1 MPTNW
6 FNKPLRLPKVP
17 HSMEDM
23 SHNFK
28 TTTKFGLLTPIG
40 IEECAPSDECKEYYP
55 AAFFRLSPLLYPIMH
70 RVHAR
75 MHTFEVPFRI
85 LMGEQPYQEF
95 LNGEKDLID
104 VDIIFPYD
112 ETIPDADQDDPG
124 IEGSAAN
131 IYQSLAKYDIF
142 TTLGYP
148 RNSYEAYKTTDK
160 FRLYHLDNGLDYLAL
175 LAIWRDWFADV
186 QINET
191 QMFVIDGMIQNY
203 QDAYRNG
210 SSYVEYTYSG
220 IVVNI
225 YSNLGKDYFTTARP
239 KPEYGDPVNL
249 SFTSDKF
256 SFSKASAVQRG
267 GFFTDPSDANAIV
280 KVKDGNDG
288 NSSMSVTLD
297 MTIRELWRREQI
309 QRFFDVTNTFGNRTR
324 EWLAGHMGVIF
335 PDDRLMIPRLLQ
347 TTVHDFTISEVM
359 QTSETDTTP
368 LGSYAGKGTL
378 ACRGKRMK
386 RFFVEHSLL
395 ITVLSVIP
403 EVGYTQARQRYQFKK
418 SIFDFAIPEFNNVGY
433 QEIYK
438 GELYGPSSDPKGV
451 FGYTMR
457 YSEYRF
463 HPNRC
468 SNGFSDDL
476 TLLDFHLN
484 RKFDSDPGLNPS
496 FISANQDQFYR
507 IFADTEADMDAILVD
522 AAIINKMWRPVS
534 IQPSSMHL

>member
-40 IEECAPSDECKEYYP
+40 VEECVPADECKEYYP

-85 LMGEQPYQEF
+85 LMGEQPYQDF
-95 LNGEKDLID
+95 LNGEKELID
-104 VDIIFPYD
+104 VDIILPYD
-112 ETIPDADQDDPG
+112 ESIDPEFQDDTTV
-124 IEGSAAN
+124 EGSAAWT
-131 IYQSLAKYDIF
+131 YASVAKYDIF

-148 RNSYEAYKTTDK
+148 RASYEDYKTNDK
-160 FRLYHLDNGLDYLAL
+160 FRLYKLDNGLDYLSL

-186 QINET
+186 QINAT
-191 QMFVIDGMIQNY
+191 QMSVIDLIIQQY
-203 QDAYRNG
+203 QDAYRYG
-210 SSYVEYTYSG
+210 SSYVEYVYSG
-220 IVVNI
+220 IIVDL
-225 YSNLGKDYFTTARP
+225 YSNMGKDYFTTARP

-249 SFTSDKF
+249 TGTPTMWKNPQGSGPAAGNVTVAPAGESPHYL
-256 SFSKASAVQRG
+256 Q
-267 GFFTDPSDANAIV
+267 
-280 KVKDGNDG
+280 DGNA
-288 NSSMSVTLD
+288 NPLTLD
-297 MTIRELWRREQI
+297 LTIRELWRREQI

-359 QTSETDTTP
+359 QTSETETTP

-378 ACRGKRMK
+378 ACRGKRMR

-403 EVGYTQARQRYQFKK
+403 EVGYAQARLRYQFKK
-418 SIFDFAIPEFNNVGY
+418 SVFDFAIPEFNNIGY

-438 GELYGPSSDPKGV
+438 GELYGPSTDPKGV

-468 SNGFSDDL
+468 SNAFADDD

-507 IFADTEADMDAILVD
+507 IFADTDADMDSILVD

-534 IQPSSMHL
+534 AQPSSMHL

>member
-40 IEECAPSDECKEYYP
+40 IEECAASDECKEYYP

-85 LMGEQPYQEF
+85 LMGEQPYQDF

-104 VDIIFPYD
+104 VDIILPYD
-112 ETIPDADQDDPG
+112 ETLPVADQDNPEV
-124 IEGSAAN
+124 EGSAAN
-131 IYQSLAKYDIF
+131 MYQSLDKYDIF

-148 RNSYEAYKTTDK
+148 RNSYSAYKTTDK
-160 FRLYHLDNGLDYLAL
+160 FRLYKLDNGLDYLSL

-186 QINET
+186 QINAT
-191 QMFVIDGMIQNY
+191 QMSVIDGIIQQY
-203 QDAYRNG
+203 QDAYRYG
-210 SSYVEYTYSG
+210 SSYLELTYSG
-220 IVVNI
+220 IVVNL
-225 YSNLGKDYFTTARP
+225 YSNMGKDYFTTARP

-249 SFTSDKF
+249 TSSPTLFKGGTN
-256 SFSKASAVQRG
+256 ASNVQFKDSDG
-267 GFFTDPSDANAIV
+267 DGVGNLYVGLQTDN
-280 KVKDGNDG
+280 KNL
-288 NSSMSVTLD
+288 TLD
-297 MTIRELWRREQI
+297 LTIRELWRREQI

-359 QTSETDTTP
+359 QTSETDATP

-418 SIFDFAIPEFNNVGY
+418 SIFDFVIPEFNNIGY

-438 GELYGPSSDPKGV
+438 GEIYGPSADPKGV

-468 SNGFSDDL
+468 SNGFADDQ

-484 RKFDSDPGLNPS
+484 RKFDADPGLNPS
-496 FISANQDQFYR
+496 FITANQDQFYR
-507 IFADTEADMDAILVD
+507 IFADTEADMDSILVD

-534 IQPSSMHL
+534 LQPSSMHL

>member
-40 IEECAPSDECKEYYP
+40 VEECGPSDECKEYYP

-104 VDIIFPYD
+104 VDIIYPYD
-112 ETIPDADQDDPG
+112 ETIPDEDQDDPG
-124 IEGSAAN
+124 IEGSAAWS
-131 IYQSLAKYDIF
+131 YAQVAKYDIF

-148 RNSYEAYKTTDK
+148 RNSYTAYKTTDK
-160 FRLYHLDNGLDYLAL
+160 FRLYHLDNGLDYLSL
-175 LAIWRDWFADV
+175 LVIWRDWFADV

-191 QMFVIDGMIQNY
+191 QMSVIDGIIQQY
-203 QDAYRNG
+203 QDAYRYGSNYVDLLYNG
-210 SSYVEYTYSG
+210 ILVDLYC
-220 IVVNI
+220 NM
-225 YSNLGKDYFTTARP
+225 GKDYFTTARP

-249 SFTSDKF
+249 TSAPTKF
-256 SFSKASAVQRG
+256 SFTQTSASNRT
-267 GFFTDPSDANAIV
+267 GFFTSPSDAGEPVTI
-280 KVKDGNDG
+280 KDGNNG
-288 NSSMSVTLD
+288 NSELTLD
-297 MTIRELWRREQI
+297 LTIRELWRREQI

-324 EWLAGHMGVIF
+324 EWIAGHMGVIF

-395 ITVLSVIP
+395 ITLLSVIP

-418 SIFDFAIPEFNNVGY
+418 SIFDFAIPEFNNIGY

-438 GELYGPSSDPKGV
+438 GEIYGPSTDPKGV

-468 SNGFSDDL
+468 SNGFADDA

-507 IFADTEADMDAILVD
+507 IFADTDADMDSILVD

-534 IQPSSMHL
+534 SQPSSMHL

>member
-28 TTTKFGLLTPIG
+28 TTTKFGLITPIG
-40 IEECAPSDECKEYYP
+40 IEECAPADETKEYYP

-85 LMGEQPYQEF
+85 ILGDKVYQQF
-95 LNGEKDLID
+95 LNSEIELLPIVVMLVDKVSGEPTEAL
-104 VDIIFPYD
+104 YD
-112 ETIPDADQDDPG
+112 ALP
-124 IEGSAAN
+124 
-131 IYQSLAKYDIF
+131 KYDIF

-148 RNSYEAYKTTDK
+148 RHSKLQYLSDGI
-160 FRLYHLDNGLDYLAL
+160 LYQMDNGLDYLSL
-175 LAIWRDWFADV
+175 LLIWAEWFADI
-186 QINET
+186 QINKT
-191 QMFVIDGMIQNY
+191 QIDLIYSYIERY
-203 QDAYRNG
+203 QDAYG
-210 SSYVEYTYSG
+210 QFSSLTLLYDAIFTDL
-220 IVVNI
+220 
-225 YSNLGKDYFTTARP
+225 YSNMGKDYFTTARP

-249 SFTSDKF
+249 TASPTLFKGGVNAQNVQFKDTDGDGVGNLYVGNQSDDQNL
-256 SFSKASAVQRG
+256 S
-267 GFFTDPSDANAIV
+267 
-280 KVKDGNDG
+280 
-288 NSSMSVTLD
+288 LD
-297 MTIRELWRREQI
+297 LTIRELWRREQI

-368 LGSYAGKGTL
+368 LGSFAGKGTL
-378 ACRGKRMK
+378 ACRGRRMK

-418 SIFDFAIPEFNNVGY
+418 SVFDFAIPEFNNIGY

-438 GELYGPSSDPKGV
+438 GEIYGPSADPKGV

-457 YSEYRF
+457 YSEYRY

-468 SNGFSDDL
+468 SNAFADDA

-507 IFADTEADMDAILVD
+507 IFADTEADMDSILVD

-534 IQPSSMHL
+534 AQPSSMHL